1 MAKKKQAV
9 NVLAPL
15 RIEEL
20 EGALVFEMRP
30 QTIFTDGRSKLFLES
45 LLLLE
50 EREINGK
57 PGTEYIK
64 YLSLVADV
72 AGRTSNI
79 EVDLDAAPGL
89 AGVIQ
94 FWDRLQSGEELAD
107 LTEFYIMNFPT
118 AAHNAWGRAD
128 DAASRGLVKVEDL
141 DPSLLTEE
149 EAADPKSE
157 SAE

>member
-9 NVLAPL
+9 NGLAPL

-30 QTIFTDGRSKLFLES
+30 QTIYTAERSGQYLES

-57 PGTEYIK
+57 PGIEYIK

-72 AGRTSNI
+72 AGRTENI
-79 EVDLDAAPGL
+79 EVDLEASPGL
-89 AGVIQ
+89 AGVTQ
-94 FWDRLQSGEELAD
+94 FWERLQSGEALSDLA
-107 LTEFYIMNFPT
+107 EFYVMNFPT

-128 DAASRGLVKVEDL
+128 DAASRGLVKIEDL
-141 DPSLLTEE
+141 DPTLLTKE
-149 EAADPKSE
+149 EADDPKSE